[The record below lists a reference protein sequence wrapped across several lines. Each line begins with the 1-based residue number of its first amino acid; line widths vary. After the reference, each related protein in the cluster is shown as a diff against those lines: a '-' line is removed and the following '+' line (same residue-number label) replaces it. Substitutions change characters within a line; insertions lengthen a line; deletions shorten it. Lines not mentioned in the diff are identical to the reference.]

1 MRSRLA
7 RGRGLET
14 LLERPVQ
21 EKDFSRE
28 LKEVDTKI
36 ERIKTLA
43 AARPGQ
49 MEKVKDELR
58 AMLPILK
65 PSEVRRLF
73 FNERNILSLSL
84 IASQ

>member
-1 MRSRLA
+1 MR
-7 RGRGLET
+7 GT
-14 LLERPVQ
+14 LLEASVR
-21 EKDFSRE
+21 EKDFSGE

-36 ERIKTLA
+36 EGARIKTLA

-58 AMLPILK
+58 AMLPVLK

-73 FNERNILSLSL
+73 FNKRNILCTVL
-84 IASQ
+84 